1 MFVIPVSGAGLG
13 LLVWFGIFWAWP
25 GLLGTLIKWAIG
37 LFVAYLVVGGMVVWH
52 LEGRRLKK
60 EAQK

>member
-1 MFVIPVSGAGLG
+1 MVVIPITGAGLWI
-13 LLVWFGIFWAWP
+13 LLFLVP
-25 GLLGTLIKWAIG
+25 GFTGFLGTLIKWAIG